1 MARFVLH
8 EMVHHH
14 RDAEQQFQTPTVE
27 RPMT

>member
-14 RDAEQQFQTPTVE
+14 RDAEQQLQTPTVE
-27 RPMT
+27 RPTT